1 MDVEHQKA
9 PAMRVS
15 DVERD
20 EVLVRLHTAFAEG
33 RLSDRELDERTASVL
48 AARTRPELDH
58 LLVDLPVA
66 AAPGAAATKS
76 ASPTSRPGRLQVAYK
91 SSVRRG
97 GSWRLPDG
105 YTTVIYKGGCLL
117 DLRAAE
123 LEDDVITIRA
133 IAYKSDVEI
142 IVPAGV
148 RVEVGGFGVSSEIYG
163 DAVPGAP
170 VVQIRG
176 FAYKGEI
183 DVHS

>member
-1 MDVEHQKA
+1 MDVEHRKA

-33 RLSDRELDERTASVL
+33 RLSDTELDERTASVL
-48 AARTRPELDH
+48 ASRTRKELDDVI
-58 LLVDLPVA
+58 LDLPPA
-66 AAPGAAATKS
+66 TAPGAAAATP
-76 ASPTSRPGRLQVAYK
+76 ASRPGRLQVAYK

-97 GSWRLPDG
+97 GRWRLPDG

-117 DLRAAE
+117 DLRDAE
-123 LEDDVITIRA
+123 LDGDVTTIRA
-133 IAYKSDVEI
+133 VAYKSDVEI
-142 IVPAGV
+142 IVPSGT
-148 RVEVGGFGVSSEIYG
+148 RVEVGGFGVSSEVYG
-163 DAVPGAP
+163 DATPGAP
-170 VVQIRG
+170 VVQVRG